1 MNREHLSIAI
11 LLLCLALNAA
21 SLLLFHYLLK
31 DLSGEMAELRTLAR
45 RAYLQTSYLYHTGLL
60 KARNAAIEREDYE
73 LAQRINDI
81 LRRAEKGRDEI
92 TK

>member
-1 MNREHLSIAI
+1 MEHLSMAI
-11 LLLCLALNAA
+11 LLLCLSLNAA

-73 LAQRINDI
+73 FARRIDNLIRSRMREMED
-81 LRRAEKGRDEI
+81 LLK
-92 TK
+92 

>member
-1 MNREHLSIAI
+1 
-11 LLLCLALNAA
+11 
-21 SLLLFHYLLK
+21 
-31 DLSGEMAELRTLAR
+31 MAELRTLAR